1 MQHRIPPVAAWLL
14 ACCAL
19 VFAMVV
25 VGGMTRLTHSGLS
38 IVEWQP
44 LVGAIPPLTDAQWQ
58 ETFAKYRE
66 TPEFRLRNHDMTLAG
81 FKGIFW
87 WEYFHRLLGRV
98 IGVAFLVPFLY
109 FVARRRI
116 PRSMTWPLAGIFLLG
131 ALQGAVGWYMVKSGL
146 VDDPRVSSIR
156 LATHLGLAFLIY
168 AAMLWVALG
177 LMARAPSPADEG
189 TRRASYLMAALV
201 FVMVLTGALVAAIRA
216 GYAYN
221 TFPLMNGHLI
231 PPEVLVI
238 DPWWENFVHNMA
250 TVQLVHRMLAMIVLA
265 AALTLWWRI
274 RARIPAG
281 APARAWANAL
291 GFFVLLQVGVGIATL
306 VLRVPLPLAALH
318 QAGAVVVFTCAIALL
333 HFLRGALGG
342 DECRTQQ
349 RLEFAALR
357 SLSLELLY
365 ARHQTLALAY
375 HCSIAIRD
383 LLEELVDEPA
393 SVSAQPRLLQ
403 IHVPDVGRRDVHF
416 DLLRQSPD
424 GAG

>member
-1 MQHRIPPVAAWLL
+1 MQIRVPPVAAWLL

-44 LVGAIPPLTDAQWQ
+44 LVGAIPPLSDAQW
-58 ETFAKYRE
+58 EATFAKYRE

-98 IGVAFLVPFLY
+98 IGLVFLVPFLY
-109 FVARRRI
+109 FLARRRI
-116 PRSMTWPLAGIFLLG
+116 PRRLAWPLAGIFALG

-156 LATHLGLAFLIY
+156 LALHLGLAFLIY

-177 LMARAPSPADEG
+177 LIARAPSPSDEG
-189 TRRASYLMAALV
+189 TRRASAFMAALV

-221 TFPLMNGHLI
+221 TFPLMNGRLI
-231 PPEVLVI
+231 PPEVLMI
-238 DPWWENFVHNMA
+238 EPWWENFVHNMA
-250 TVQLVHRMLAMIVLA
+250 TVQLVHRVLAMVVLVC
-265 AALTLWWRI
+265 ALLLWWRV
-274 RARIPAG
+274 RARAPMAT
-281 APARAWANAL
+281 PARAWANAL
-291 GFFVLLQVGVGIATL
+291 AFFAVAQVGVGIATL

-318 QAGAVVVFTCAIALL
+318 QAGAVVVFTCA
-333 HFLRGALGG
+333 LG
-342 DECRTQQ
+342 
-349 RLEFAALR
+349 L
-357 SLSLELLY
+357 
-365 ARHQTLALAY
+365 ARAV
-375 HCSIAIRD
+375 R
-383 LLEELVDEPA
+383 PA
-393 SVSAQPRLLQ
+393 PLQP
-403 IHVPDVGRRDVHF
+403 
-416 DLLRQSPD
+416 
-424 GAG
+424 